1 MKLLEILSRDA
12 IDPVLSGAD
21 KLGILRG
28 LATCAHRVV
37 DDIQIDLLTQILM
50 ERERLGSTGIGH
62 GVAIP
67 HGKTPD
73 LDHSMVV
80 FGRSVEGVDFGAID
94 SQPVHLFF
102 MLAAPEASH
111 AGLHLQALARISRLV
126 KDPLFRSALL
136 EAADA
141 DAIWEIIREHDEK
154 V

>member
-12 IDPVLSGAD
+12 IEPVLSGTD
-21 KLGILRG
+21 KLGVLRG
-28 LATCAHRVV
+28 LAACAHRVV
-37 DDIQIDLLTQILM
+37 DDVQIDLLTQILM

-73 LDHSMVV
+73 LDRSMVV
-80 FGRSVEGVDFGAID
+80 FGRSVDGIDFGAID
-94 SQPVHLFF
+94 NEPVHLFF

-126 KDPLFRSALL
+126 KDAEFRSALM
-136 EAADA
+136 EASDA
-141 DAIWEIIREHDEK
+141 DSIWDIIREHDEK